1 MGNEDESCCPCWG
14 KPEVIENDFFLA
26 YYAMKDIFLSLQYD
40 RIELEKMYLI
50 KTKSIPQFIEI
61 IEKSEILDFIKDN
74 KKSDKDI
81 IKSKNYKYLKKN
93 YHKFHYE
100 DNDIKI
106 YDSYNDCE
114 KLSKMKDDP
123 DNEFII
129 VNADFINKRTN
140 KENYNLDGKNVK
152 INIDK
157 YNSKMK
163 MEIYFPIS
171 QKIINFKEK
180 RTGIYQF
187 LENNEEKIPDI
198 NELMPHPDNSLDEI
212 FTNANNNRENIPN
225 IKIYN
230 RNEMDINI
238 NNFK

>member
-1 MGNEDESCCPCWG
+1 MGNEDESCCPCCDE
-14 KPEVIENDFFLA
+14 PEVIENDFFLA

-40 RIELEKMYLI
+40 KKELIDMYLV
-50 KTKSIPQFIEI
+50 KTKSIRQFIKI

-100 DNDIKI
+100 NNDIKI

-114 KLSKMKDDP
+114 NLSKMKDDP

-129 VNADFINKRTN
+129 VNANFIKKITN

-152 INIDK
+152 ININK

-187 LENNEEKIPDI
+187 LENNEEKNHDI
-198 NELMPHPDNSLDEI
+198 SELVPHPDNPSDESI
-212 FTNANNNRENIPN
+212 SNANNNRENIPN
-225 IKIYN
+225 VMIYN
-230 RNEMDINI
+230 RNEIDINI